1 MRRTVVIASLLVAG
15 TLHLAHAEDR
25 AMAERYFRL
34 GEKAYQA
41 QNFEAAGHNF
51 EEAYKQFP
59 LAEIAFSAAQAYRR
73 QYRVD
78 SSHVEYAELSV
89 KYYKIYLNDAKETG
103 RRLGDAAD
111 SLGEMARVL
120 ERTGTSGKMGA
131 PQEKKTLLGVSV
143 VFADRTVAV
152 AKSGMHEIDEDMDK
166 DDADKD
172 AVIAKTMI
180 DGKPVELDALV
191 DVTPGDHVVRAEAP
205 GYKPV
210 EQTTHVVTGVPRN
223 VELTLQPLPA
233 HVTVKTEE
241 GANIIVDGRGVGGA
255 PQAPLEL
262 GGGSHVITIVRPG
275 RKPVAHEVTVTRD
288 QTLTLDIDLL
298 PTTRRRAVP
307 WVIGVGGGVAVG
319 FAGFFLLGA
328 KYSDSQARDRLAELQ
343 SGNQPREVL
352 DEYNDWKRRRDLSVD
367 FAIISGG
374 AAVAIGLTAAW
385 MYYFDEPSS
394 EGVKVVPYSSGTGGG
409 AAISGRF

>member
-1 MRRTVVIASLLVAG
+1 MRLLVVALIIAL
-15 TLHLAHAEDR
+15 TATASADQKAAEKLFR
-25 AMAERYFRL
+25 A
-34 GEKAYQA
+34 GEKAYKA
-41 QNFEAAGHNF
+41 QKFLVAARNF
-51 EEAYKQFP
+51 EEAYKE
-59 LAEIAFSAAQAYRR
+59 LAAPEIAFSAAQAYRR

-78 SSHVEYAELSV
+78 PTHIEYAELSV

-120 ERTGTSGKMGA
+120 ERTGSSGKMGA
-131 PQEKKTLLGVSV
+131 AQEKKTLLGVSV
-143 VFADRTVAV
+143 VFADRTVAA
-152 AKSGMHEIDEDMDK
+152 AKPGMHEIADDMDK
-166 DDADKD
+166 DDTDKD
-172 AVIAKTMI
+172 AVTAKTFI

-241 GANIIVDGRGVGGA
+241 GASISVDGRGVGDVR
-255 PQAPLEL
+255 APLEL
-262 GGGSHVITIVRPG
+262 DGGSHVIKVVRPG
-275 RKPVAHEVTVTRD
+275 RKPVAHEVVVTRD
-288 QTLTLDIDLL
+288 QKLTLDIDLH

-328 KYSDSQARDRLAELQ
+328 KYSDTQARDRLAELQ

-352 DEYNDWKRRRDLSVD
+352 DEYNDWKRRRDLGVD

-374 AAVAIGLTAAW
+374 VAVAVGLTAAW

-394 EGVKVVPYSSGTGGG
+394 EGVKVVPYSSGMGGG